1 MSVTQLQASVST
13 ALSPALSPAVVSAS
27 GIVRRYGEGDT
38 TVNALHNVS
47 LEIEEARLTA
57 IMGPSGSGKST
68 LMHILAGLDKPD
80 EGSVSIA
87 GVEITGMNDKQLTRL
102 RREHIGFVFQFFN
115 LLPML
120 TAEENILLP
129 LSIAG
134 EKPSAE
140 WLDELLET
148 VGIADRSTHRPS
160 QLSGGQQ
167 QRVSIARALIS
178 KPSVLFADEPTGN
191 LDSNTS
197 KDVLALLRHSV
208 EELGQTTVMVTHDA
222 QAAALA
228 DRILF
233 LADGQIVKEVREST
247 AAEVLAAMQEV
258 SGR

>member
-1 MSVTQLQASVST
+1 MSAIEETGVPAPAQAGGTVVEATGLTKRYGDGST
-13 ALSPALSPAVVSAS
+13 AVEALRGVSIDVKAGELVAV
-27 GIVRRYGEGDT
+27 
-38 TVNALHNVS
+38 
-47 LEIEEARLTA
+47 
-57 IMGPSGSGKST
+57 MGPSGSGKST
-68 LMHILAGLDKPD
+68 LMHILALLDKPT
-80 EGSVSIA
+80 EGTVTIA
-87 GVEITGMNDKQLTRL
+87 GTEITKLADSKLTRL
-102 RREHIGFVFQFFN
+102 RRKHIGFVFQFFN

-134 EKPSAE
+134 EKPERE
-140 WLDELLET
+140 WLEELLET

-222 QAAALA
+222 SAAALA

-233 LADGQIVKEVREST
+233 LADGQIVKEVRGST

>member
-1 MSVTQLQASVST
+1 VRSHDAEGPGESVPLDG
-13 ALSPALSPAVVSAS
+13 PVVQ
-27 GIVRRYGEGDT
+27 VRDLTRRYGQDATAVE
-38 TVNALHNVS
+38 ALRGVS
-47 LEIEEARLTA
+47 LDVDQGQLVAV
-57 IMGPSGSGKST
+57 MGVSGSGKST
-68 LMHILAGLDKPD
+68 LMHAMAGLDEPTS
-80 EGSVSIA
+80 GSVKIA
-87 GVEITGMNDKQLTRL
+87 GTELTTLDDVKLTLL

-120 TAEENILLP
+120 TAKENILLP

-134 EKPSAE
+134 VKPERE
-140 WLDELLET
+140 WLEELLET

-197 KDVLALLRHSV
+197 KDVLQLLRHSV

-222 QAAALA
+222 GAAALA

-233 LADGQIVKEVREST
+233 LADGQIVKEVRGST

-258 SGR
+258 IGR